1 AAGNGTPTALNPT
14 ARDDRAV
21 VLHGGS
27 GTINVLANDFDP
39 NCQTITIGSFP
50 SVTANGATIT
60 TSGDNLVYTPP
71 AAFVGLDTFQYTV
84 RDAGGAQSTGTVT
97 VDVQDYKAPDNAA
110 GAVAGLQVRYYYT
123 PPLDGSLGSMPTLAN
138 PYKIETVPS
147 LLFPTTDGVVGE
159 SGLKDKVAARCTGIL
174 NLPSTASY
182 TFYLTASDGA
192 KLYID
197 NTLRVDNDGLHGIQE
212 RSATV
217 SLTAGAHDVRVD
229 YYDETGTA
237 GLRLE
242 MAGGGMTRADIPAS
256 KWASPGVQIAYY
268 QLDSNLVPPLA
279 ALAPERTQAITA
291 INYPFQWGNFAGSN
305 RAINVGAVFE
315 GFLTVPTDNV
325 YTFEVTSEDGSKF
338 TIGDQIVIDNDG
350 YHNRVALTGS
360 RALRAGPHK
369 FRLEYFAKDGG
380 CALILK
386 VASSTVTNQVVPAS
400 WFSHLTTVHVPLD
413 YSTIAAAIAA
423 APANGMVWVAAGTYT
438 GAGNKNLDLGNKNL
452 TLMGGGGP
460 ALTVLDAQSSGRLFN
475 LSNHT
480 AAGAV
485 IEGFTLARGSNTSG
499 AGGAMLLNNSTL
511 TVRNCYIEGNMNTG
525 FGGAIGVTGTSTPT
539 FDGCVISGNHSDS
552 GGGAIF
558 ADAGSHPT
566 FVGCTVSGNFT
577 DTYGGGAYASNGGT
591 ISFDRSIVWGNSG
604 TTNGS
609 EAWTAD
615 ATSTVE
621 FVCSDVR
628 SSAVGGG
635 GTEVFAADVIIS
647 DPLFCVPAPSAQA
660 PTTGGSYR
668 VVGGSPVLSTAA
680 LCGKSIGARGQGCTT
695 TVTAIDD
702 VPVARVTRLEQN
714 APNPFNPVTRIRF
727 SLERGGRTTLRIF
740 DVAGRVVSTLV
751 DRDLAAGPHSI
762 TWRGTDDHGRQV
774 ATGVYFY
781 ELRNNGEASTR
792 SMVLLK

>member
-1 AAGNGTPTALNPT
+1 MRLRRYARLCCFIAALGLLPTARIAFAAGSSTDASLMAAIGVGRMGRETPRKVVAPNGSARVYVSLDGVQVELLLEPYSLRRPSAQAFIEGPGGVRTQIELPPSKTYRGTVQGDAGGVAAVTLDGDAIRARIILDDGSDWYVQPLPDGLPGEHAVYRSADVAVPAGVCAAGDPVESGGREPLAAPQAQSSGCVDAEIAIEADYPYYVWNGSSSTQTIGDIDAVMNSVELIYARDVKIGYKITNYLIQTTSGKYSATDANTKLTQFQTWWNANQGSVVRDVTHLMCGTMGPGQLGVAYYSVICQTSQAYGVSNTTWSTNWAYRCAVLAHELGHNWGATHCNGLSDCYLMCGNIGGCVNETTKFSMSSIREIETYRTQSGACLAAGNGTPTALNPT

-60 TSGDNLVYTPP
+60 ASGDNLVYTPP

-369 FRLEYFAKDGG
+369 FRLEYFA
-380 CALILK
+380 
-386 VASSTVTNQVVPAS
+386 
-400 WFSHLTTVHVPLD
+400 
-413 YSTIAAAIAA
+413 
-423 APANGMVWVAAGTYT
+423 
-438 GAGNKNLDLGNKNL
+438 
-452 TLMGGGGP
+452 
-460 ALTVLDAQSSGRLFN
+460 
-475 LSNHT
+475 
-480 AAGAV
+480 
-485 IEGFTLARGSNTSG
+485 
-499 AGGAMLLNNSTL
+499 
-511 TVRNCYIEGNMNTG
+511 
-525 FGGAIGVTGTSTPT
+525 
-539 FDGCVISGNHSDS
+539 
-552 GGGAIF
+552 
-558 ADAGSHPT
+558 
-566 FVGCTVSGNFT
+566 
-577 DTYGGGAYASNGGT
+577 
-591 ISFDRSIVWGNSG
+591 
-604 TTNGS
+604 
-609 EAWTAD
+609 
-615 ATSTVE
+615 
-621 FVCSDVR
+621 
-628 SSAVGGG
+628 
-635 GTEVFAADVIIS
+635 
-647 DPLFCVPAPSAQA
+647 
-660 PTTGGSYR
+660 
-668 VVGGSPVLSTAA
+668 
-680 LCGKSIGARGQGCTT
+680 
-695 TVTAIDD
+695 
-702 VPVARVTRLEQN
+702 
-714 APNPFNPVTRIRF
+714 
-727 SLERGGRTTLRIF
+727 
-740 DVAGRVVSTLV
+740 
-751 DRDLAAGPHSI
+751 
-762 TWRGTDDHGRQV
+762 
-774 ATGVYFY
+774 
-781 ELRNNGEASTR
+781 
-792 SMVLLK
+792 